1 MPLSGRDRWAPCSS
15 PTLRPDR
22 RGTATVRI
30 RLEKLEAH
38 VEDRG
43 SGPPLVLVHGLGGST
58 AIWQKVAAVLAERH
72 RVVAY
77 DLRGLGRS
85 RTSEP
90 ARSLRTLT
98 GDLHRLLDHL
108 ALERVALLGH
118 SLGGAVALAFT
129 ADHPERVGAVVGVA
143 APSVSPPEQR
153 EQLADRA
160 ATARRDGMEP
170 IAELHVER
178 GLPRAFRDAHP
189 DDVAV
194 YRSIIAGSDP
204 EGYAAL
210 CGVIADIDLSRGELG
225 SIRAPVLLVQGELD
239 TIVPAVAARETAA
252 AIEGCRYLEL
262 EGCGHVVPF
271 ERPRELASETLAFLE
286 NDVR

>member
-1 MPLSGRDRWAPCSS
+1 
-15 PTLRPDR
+15 
-22 RGTATVRI
+22 VRI
-30 RLEKLEAH
+30 QLEKLEAH

-58 AIWQKVAAVLAERH
+58 AIWRKVADGLAERH

-77 DLRGLGRS
+77 DLRGLGLS
-85 RTSEP
+85 GASEP
-90 ARSLRTLT
+90 ARSLRMLT
-98 GDLHRLLDHL
+98 GDLRRLLDHL

-129 ADHPERVGAVVGVA
+129 AEHPERVGAVVGVA

-153 EQLADRA
+153 EHLADRA

-170 IAELHVER
+170 IAALHAER
-178 GLPRAFRDAHP
+178 GLPQAFRDAHP
-189 DDVAV
+189 DDVVV

-210 CGVIADIDLSRGELG
+210 CGVIADLDLSRELE
-225 SIRAPVLLVQGELD
+225 SIRAPVLLLQGELD
-239 TIVPAVAARETAA
+239 TIVPALAARETAA
-252 AIEGCRYLEL
+252 AIDGCRYLEL